1 MSRRLMTAI
10 VAVVLIAAVR
20 EARAAEASAVVS
32 DSAVS
37 TPDSTDAPG
46 AGDVRRRLSAPT

>member
-20 EARAAEASAVVS
+20 EARAAEASAVVP